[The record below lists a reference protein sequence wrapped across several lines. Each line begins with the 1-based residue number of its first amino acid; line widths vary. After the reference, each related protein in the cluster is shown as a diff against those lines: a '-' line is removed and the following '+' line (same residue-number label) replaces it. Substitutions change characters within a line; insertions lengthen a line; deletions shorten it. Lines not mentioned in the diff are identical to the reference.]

1 VHFVYARHPSTQ
13 VPMMSA
19 LTTVLAVLTA
29 QEAVERIVRTCFAYM
44 HSLSKAEDNRVGSQV
59 PEALP

>member
-1 VHFVYARHPSTQ
+1 
-13 VPMMSA
+13 MMSA
-19 LTTVLAVLTA
+19 LTTVLAVLAA
-29 QEAVERIVRTCFAYM
+29 QEAVERIVRTCFAYL